1 MPIGYDPLAIP
12 QFQMLTREQC
22 EIVHRASLEI
32 LRRTGVRVYHDVALE
47 LLRETDA
54 VITDGN
60 ASAGLRRAPR
70 PELGTKAQSS
80 RSAVALVHL
89 PAGLVEWAL
98 KQAPSRIVLCKR
110 GSSEVAALLEGR
122 TVNFGPGSDCLNYL
136 DPRSGERRKFTTA
149 DVVDCL
155 HVCDAL
161 PEIAFVMSMGIPS
174 TGTSASS
181 VEPLRAGP
189 ADPSGLSPSGR
200 SLDAANVYRQQ
211 YALMLEHSSKPVVF
225 VADDRADCEAIVAMA
240 AAAAGGMEQLRLN
253 PTLLLYSE
261 PTTPLQHS
269 QTATGKL
276 LYMAEQRLPIVHS
289 PAPMMGGTAPVT
301 LAGGLALGNAE
312 VLSSLVIHQLQWPGA
327 PFVYGSGLHDMDM
340 KTTISVYGAPEFQL
354 ARVAV
359 AEMGRFYGLPTW
371 GYAAHSD
378 SCLMDEQAAADVAF
392 SVLVALLAG
401 HNLVHDVGYLE
412 AGLTTSPEM
421 IVFTAEVISMMRRFV
436 EGFSLDAEA
445 LALEV
450 IHQVG
455 PGGDFLT
462 AKHTLRHFRELWQ
475 PTLWDR
481 QRADAWMAAG
491 GKRLGDRL
499 RDKTVSLME
508 SHHPEPLPD
517 AVRQEIAYILKQK

>member
-1 MPIGYDPLAIP
+1 MSQNIVAFPHLN
-12 QFQMLTREQC
+12 MLTHEQC

-32 LRRTGVRVYHDVALE
+32 LRRTGVRVYHDGALA

-60 ASAGLRRAPR
+60 
-70 PELGTKAQSS
+70 
-80 RSAVALVHL
+80 LVHL

-110 GSSEVAALLEGR
+110 GSSEVAAPLEGR
-122 TVNFGPGSDCLNYL
+122 TVNFGPGSDCPNYL
-136 DPRSGERRKFTTA
+136 DPRSGERRPFTAA

-161 PEIAFVMSMGIPS
+161 PEIAFVMSMGIP
-174 TGTSASS
+174 T
-181 VEPLRAGP
+181 
-189 ADPSGLSPSGR
+189 D
-200 SLDAANVYRQQ
+200 LDAANVYRQQ
-211 YALMLEHSSKPVVF
+211 YALMLEHTTKPAVF
-225 VADDRADCEAIVAMA
+225 VCDDRADCEAIAAMA

-276 LYMAEQRLPIVHS
+276 LYMAEQGLPIVHS

-301 LAGGLALGNAE
+301 LAGGLTLGNAE
-312 VLSSLVIHQLQWPGA
+312 VLSSLVIHQLQRPGA
-327 PFVYGSGLHDMDM
+327 PFVYGSGLHHMDM

-371 GYAAHSD
+371 GYAGHSD
-378 SCLMDEQAAADVAF
+378 SCVMDEQAAADADF

-421 IVFTAEVISMMRRFV
+421 IVFTDEVIAMMRRFMG
-436 EGFSLDAEA
+436 GFSLDAES
-445 LALEV
+445 LALDV

-475 PTLWDR
+475 PMLWDR
-481 QRADAWMAAG
+481 QRADAWSAAG
-491 GKRLGDRL
+491 SKRLGERL
-499 RDKTVSLME
+499 RDKTISLME

-517 AVRQEIAYILKQK
+517 AIREEIIYILKS

>member
-80 RSAVALVHL
+80 RSAGALVHL

-110 GSSEVAALLEGR
+110 GSSEVAAPLEGR
-122 TVNFGPGSDCLNYL
+122 TVKFGPGSDCPNYL
-136 DPRSGERRKFTTA
+136 DPRSGERRKFTAA

-161 PEIAFVMSMGIPS
+161 PEIAFVMSMGIP
-174 TGTSASS
+174 
-181 VEPLRAGP
+181 
-189 ADPSGLSPSGR
+189 ADLS
-200 SLDAANVYRQQ
+200 AANVYRHQ
-211 YALMLEHSSKPVVF
+211 YALMLEHTTKLVVF
-225 VADDRADCEAIVAMA
+225 VADNRADCEAIVAMA

-269 QTATGKL
+269 ETATCKL